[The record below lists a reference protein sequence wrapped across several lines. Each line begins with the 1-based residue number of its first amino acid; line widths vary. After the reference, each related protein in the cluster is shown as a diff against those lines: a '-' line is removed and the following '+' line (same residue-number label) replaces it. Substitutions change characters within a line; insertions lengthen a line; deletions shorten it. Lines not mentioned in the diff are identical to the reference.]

1 MTDSLPLAL
10 PEKEIICIL
19 HLLSDATVTA
29 CEMRVFNIET
39 QLVYLCKIYMLVGFV
54 GKCLTFTMCKI
65 ALTLAATFNPN
76 LSEARLVCGRTN
88 FRDIYGLPLSASFGL
103 ERLPPSLSLAS
114 VHLFRMYPLQRQLLH
129 ASPLELS
136 VSLRYYA

>member
-1 MTDSLPLAL
+1 MTDGLPLAL

-39 QLVYLCKIYMLVGFV
+39 QLVYLCKIYMLVGFF
-54 GKCLTFTMCKI
+54 GKCQTCMRKI
-65 ALTLAATFNPN
+65 AFQLPTLAATFNPN

-88 FRDIYGLPLSASFGL
+88 FRDIYGLP
-103 ERLPPSLSLAS
+103 
-114 VHLFRMYPLQRQLLH
+114 
-129 ASPLELS
+129 
-136 VSLRYYA
+136 

>member
-39 QLVYLCKIYMLVGFV
+39 QLVYLCKIYMLVGFF
-54 GKCLTFTMCKI
+54 GKCLTFTMCTI

-88 FRDIYGLPLSASFGL
+88 FRDIYGLPPPHSNLNGF
-103 ERLPPSLSLAS
+103 LPPFFAS

-136 VSLRYYA
+136 VSLRDYA